1 MFREEWLAQPIKKLL
16 RGLRIPVIK
25 LAIVD
30 WPFRRMPAIRP
41 PVAQSA
47 DSIRRSFYKPNRADV
62 RQAGEHRRRRGRWIR
77 D

>member
-1 MFREEWLAQPIKKLL
+1 MFHEERLAQPIKKLL

-30 WPFRRMPAIRP
+30 WPFRRMLAIHA

-47 DSIRRSFYKPNRADV
+47 DNIRRSFYKLNRADV
-62 RQAGEHRRRRGRWIR
+62 RQAGEHRRRGRWIR